1 MKGALFDLDGVL
13 IDSETLYTTFWQK
26 IDSIYPTGIP
36 DFAIQIKGTTL
47 DMIFKHFPDAAVQA
61 DILQRLNR
69 FQSEM
74 RFEMYPYAEDFL
86 KKLQR
91 AKIPM
96 ALVTSSDEKKMES
109 LFAQLPHLRNYFNA
123 IIHAGL
129 ITHSKPH
136 PEPYLKGAE
145 AIGVAPGECCVFEDS
160 LQGLAAGRAAGAKV
174 VALST
179 TYPADRL
186 VSLADT
192 VISSFK
198 DLDISRL

>member
-47 DMIFKHFPDAAVQA
+47 DLIFKHFPDAAVQA

-69 FQSEM
+69 FQREM

-86 KKLQR
+86 KRLQR
-91 AKIPM
+91 SDIPM

-109 LFAQLPHLRNYFNA
+109 LFAQLPQLRNYFNA

>member
-47 DMIFKHFPDAAVQA
+47 DLIFKHFPDAAVQA

-69 FQSEM
+69 FQREM

-86 KKLQR
+86 KRLQR
-91 AKIPM
+91 SDIPM

-109 LFAQLPHLRNYFNA
+109 LFAQLPQLRNYFNA

-145 AIGVAPGECCVFEDS
+145 AIDVAPGECCVFEDS
-160 LQGLAAGRAAGAKV
+160 LQGLTAGRAAGAKV

>member
-13 IDSETLYTTFWQK
+13 IDSETLYTNFWQK

-47 DMIFKHFPDAAVQA
+47 DLIFKHFPDAAVQA

-69 FQSEM
+69 FQREM

-86 KKLQR
+86 KRLQR
-91 AKIPM
+91 SDIPM

-109 LFAQLPHLRNYFNA
+109 LFAQLPQLRNYFNA

>member
-13 IDSETLYTTFWQK
+13 IDSETLYTNFWQK

-47 DMIFKHFPDAAVQA
+47 DLIFKHFPDAAVQA

-69 FQSEM
+69 FQREM

-86 KKLQR
+86 KRLQS
-91 AKIPM
+91 ADIPM

-109 LFAQLPHLRNYFNA
+109 LFAQLPQLRNYFNA

>member
-47 DMIFKHFPDAAVQA
+47 DLIFKHFPDAAVQA

-69 FQSEM
+69 FQREM
-74 RFEMYPYAEDFL
+74 RFKMYPYAEDFL
-86 KKLQR
+86 KRLQS
-91 AKIPM
+91 ADIPM

-109 LFAQLPHLRNYFNA
+109 LFAQLPQLRNYFNA

>member
-47 DMIFKHFPDAAVQA
+47 DLIFKHFPDAAVQA

-69 FQSEM
+69 FQREM

-86 KKLQR
+86 KRLQR
-91 AKIPM
+91 SDIPM

-109 LFAQLPHLRNYFNA
+109 LFAQLPQLRNYFNA

-136 PEPYLKGAE
+136 PEPYLMGAE

>member
-47 DMIFKHFPDAAVQA
+47 DLIFKHFPDAAVQA

-69 FQSEM
+69 FQREM

-86 KKLQR
+86 KRLQS
-91 AKIPM
+91 ADIPM

-109 LFAQLPHLRNYFNA
+109 LFAQLPQLRNYFNA